1 MRIDQEL
8 CICCLKCLPYCP
20 VDAIINGPEG
30 VYIDQELC
38 AECGTC
44 LRMAGC
50 PTGALQEPE
59 DVYKEPRSVRKFF
72 SDPTTTHK
80 ETMIPGRGTEE
91 VKTNDVTGRVK
102 RGQVGIGIEMGRP
115 VLGTKMTEVE
125 KITMRLAQMGI
136 QLEHN
141 NPLFYLIDDPQKGT
155 LKSWVKN
162 ERVVS
167 CIVEFEIP
175 FDMLKEVLQ
184 AIKELANEI
193 DTVFSLDVVSR
204 FDENGNIPTIPVLEE
219 LDICYRPNAKINLG
233 LGRPLREE

>member
-1 MRIDQEL
+1 
-8 CICCLKCLPYCP
+8 
-20 VDAIINGPEG
+20 
-30 VYIDQELC
+30 
-38 AECGTC
+38 
-44 LRMAGC
+44 
-50 PTGALQEPE
+50 
-59 DVYKEPRSVRKFF
+59 
-72 SDPTTTHK
+72 
-80 ETMIPGRGTEE
+80 
-91 VKTNDVTGRVK
+91 
-102 RGQVGIGIEMGRP
+102 
-115 VLGTKMTEVE
+115 
-125 KITMRLAQMGI
+125 MRLAQMGI

-219 LDICYRPNAKINLG
+219 LGICYRPNAKINLG